1 MTTRR
6 TTRKAGKASS
16 NQRTAIFIAISGALL
31 LCLCAALALIFVPA
45 RTGTEGPGSSLQ
57 PDVRSATLVIAHSPE
72 KAALIRSL
80 VETFNGQEQRTPDR
94 EKMRID
100 LIELTPEDMVNQTL
114 AGANAFQA
122 MTPDS
127 SVWLDQL
134 NRRWAQTQGDQV
146 EPGSI
151 TSSLTGEPVRYAIS
165 PIVIAAWEEV
175 ARSLGWP
182 DQPVSWSTL
191 QQRAQDDPNFRWSHP
206 STAYAS
212 GLLATLAEFYAGA
225 GVQRGLTAE
234 MAQDPKTVEY
244 VTAIEK
250 SVKYYGEAELAVIDR
265 ITEDPSALDA
275 FVVSE
280 QLIIAF
286 NTRGAAGRGTGSNTD
301 IAAAPRGKLVA
312 LYPAEGAFW
321 ADHPLALLESAALGD
336 NQRRTFQAFREY
348 LAGAEAQKMILG
360 AGYRPTDL
368 SLSLTGEGSLFAAA
382 NGVDPAQPQTTLQL
396 PSSDVVQVVQNVWAL
411 TKRKT
416 NVFLVVDTSG
426 SMDGD
431 KLDGAKAALRTFL
444 AQIPS
449 DQERVGLVEFNTGV
463 ANIIELDL
471 LANNRS
477 ILNNSVDSLDANGNT
492 ALLDGV
498 RTAYGRLQQAGDA
511 ERINAI
517 VAMTDGRENASMVTL
532 RQLEREIQSGNQNL
546 PVVIF
551 CIAYGRDADYDVL
564 QAIAG
569 ASGGQVREGDE
580 ETIRELYKILS
591 SYF

>member
-6 TTRKAGKASS
+6 ATRRTENSPT
-16 NQRTAIFIAISGALL
+16 QRTTIIIALGAVLAF
-31 LCLCAALALIFVPA
+31 CLCAALALIFIPA
-45 RTGTEGPGSSLQ
+45 RTSTEAPGGSPQ

-72 KAALIRSL
+72 KAALFRSL
-80 VETFNGQEQRTPDR
+80 VDTFNQQKQRTPDR
-94 EKMRID
+94 ETMSID
-100 LIELTPEDMVNQTL
+100 LVELTPEEMVNQTL
-114 AGANAFQA
+114 AGANVFQA

-134 NRRWAQTQGDQV
+134 NRRWAQTQTGQV

-182 DQPVSWSTL
+182 DQPVSWNTL

-234 MAQDPKTVEY
+234 MAQDPKTLEY

-250 SVKYYGEAELAVIDR
+250 SVKFYGEAELAVIDR
-265 ITEDPSALDA
+265 VAQDPGSLDA

-280 QLIIAF
+280 QLIVSF
-286 NTRGAAGRGTGSNTD
+286 NTRSASVRGSGTAS
-301 IAAAPRGKLVA
+301 RGKLVA
-312 LYPAEGAFW
+312 IYPAEGAFW

-336 NQRRTFQAFREY
+336 NQRRTFQAFREF
-348 LAGAEAQKMILG
+348 LGSAEAQKMILA

-368 SLSLTGEGSLFAAA
+368 SLPLTGEGSLFTAA

-426 SMDGD
+426 SMQGS
-431 KLDGAKAALRTFL
+431 KLSGAKAALRTFL
-444 AQIPS
+444 AQFPS
-449 DQERVGLVEFNTGV
+449 DQERVGLVEFNTGI

-477 ILNNSVDSLDANGNT
+477 ALNGSVDRLAANGNT

-498 RTAYGRLQQAGDA
+498 RTAYGRLQQLGDA

-517 VAMTDGRENASMVTL
+517 VAMTDGRENASMVSL
-532 RQLEREIQSGNQNL
+532 RQLVSEIEQGNQDL